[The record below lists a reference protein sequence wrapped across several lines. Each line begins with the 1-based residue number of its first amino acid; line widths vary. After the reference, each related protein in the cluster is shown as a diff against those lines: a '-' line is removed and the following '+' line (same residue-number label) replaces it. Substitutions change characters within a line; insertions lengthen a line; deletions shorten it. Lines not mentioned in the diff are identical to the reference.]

1 MSKLRDDKA
10 LILAAA
16 IICQAVEDYRLL
28 KETNSEDGGD
38 RHYGRY
44 SIREIEDFFQSDFC
58 ESILWCGFRS
68 ELTGMEFLRA
78 AT

>member
-16 IICQAVEDYRLL
+16 IIYQAVEDYRLL

-44 SIREIEDFFQSDFC
+44 SIKEIEEFFQSDFC
-58 ESILWCGFRS
+58 SDILWCGLKS
-68 ELTGMEFLRA
+68 KLTGMEFLRA